1 MPRAVEDP
9 LAAVEVRCVTT
20 VRRALKM
27 ALSLRLVEALLPQED
42 RSYTLRR
49 RQVLHIASWIEAA
62 AKEAM
67 PELPK
72 HDRPRRKR
80 SAA

>member
-1 MPRAVEDP
+1 
-9 LAAVEVRCVTT
+9 
-20 VRRALKM
+20 M
-27 ALSLRLVEALLPQED
+27 ALALRFVEALLPQED
-42 RSYTLRR
+42 RSFTRRR
-49 RQVLHIASWIEAA
+49 RQVLYIAGWIEAA

-72 HDRPRRKR
+72 HERPRRKR